1 MSEKSRLRAR
11 VVTSDN
17 QHIAFDVVWL
27 LFLTVRE
34 SNPCSW
40 DERLDLSHKVAA
52 GRVGKK
58 TKQVT
63 DSDTDCSYA
72 GDMVEDGEG
81 PGYSAR
87 TFWTLD
93 DSSGPGRYW
102 KIKDVINS
110 QRWRGSLKGVLSE
123 PHPAGVPVCCK
134 KHGGLVETGP
144 CTPCRCGANAGNK
157 GESGQSR
164 VRLKEKKV

>member
-1 MSEKSRLRAR
+1 M
-11 VVTSDN
+11 TSDN
-17 QHIAFDVVWL
+17 QHIAFDAVWS
-27 LFLTVRE
+27 LFLTVRG

-40 DERLDLSHKVAA
+40 DGRLDLSHKVVA

-63 DSDTDCSYA
+63 ISDTDCSYA

-93 DSSGPGRYW
+93 DSSGPRRYS
-102 KIKDVINS
+102 KIKDVIIRRQQS
-110 QRWRGSLKGVLSE
+110 AMDRQFKGGLSE
-123 PHPAGVPVCCK
+123 PHPTGVPVCYK
-134 KHGGLVETGP
+134 KHGGLVETRP

-164 VRLKEKKV
+164 VRSKEKKV